1 MRGERVFQKAKG
13 ARTKRRTAMM
23 LALRAKN
30 FDAALALLEP
40 LFQVMIPPSTK
51 HVLLTTTLHP
61 APYDTCVCPSLPPS
75 HTPPSSPPMR
85 SQVEPGL
92 AP

>member
-1 MRGERVFQKAKG
+1 MAEDGRSPGLPWACICHCGCRLVFNIGADVRGERVFQKARG

-40 LFQVMIPPSTK
+40 LFQVMIPPF
-51 HVLLTTTLHP
+51 HQAH
-61 APYDTCVCPSLPPS
+61 AAHDD
-75 HTPPSSPPMR
+75 TPPSF
-85 SQVEPGL
+85 L
-92 AP
+92 